1 MLAQVFA
8 GQVVREE
15 AKDLTMKK
23 FLVPALLALAAATAP
38 VHAEPA
44 ASLAAGG
51 QSRIDAEPVFSPT
64 LTRLV
69 STKLRY
75 VGEGA
80 AEIFVPA
87 LQRTYMPGLSGRI
100 ACPGKSSC
108 YLEAVVEAQVFNLSG
123 AMGFDVVV
131 DGNGL
136 DQAIG
141 SVHVFGANNY
151 EMAQRRFM
159 VEVPPGM
166 HSIKVQIFGT
176 EGFSFVRHAATY
188 KMYKK

>member
-1 MLAQVFA
+1 MKQFL
-8 GQVVREE
+8 
-15 AKDLTMKK
+15 LTV
-23 FLVPALLALAAATAP
+23 LVAAATAAASAQ
-38 VHAEPA
+38 AEPA
-44 ASLAAGG
+44 ANLATGTRP
-51 QSRIDAEPVFSPT
+51 RIGAEPVFSPT

-69 STKLRY
+69 ATKLRY

-80 AEIFVPA
+80 PEIHVPA
-87 LQRTYMPGLSGRI
+87 MQRTNMPGLAGKI

-108 YLEAVVEAQVFNLSG
+108 YLEAVVEAQVFNLTG
-123 AMGFDVVV
+123 AMGFDVIV

-136 DQAIG
+136 DSAIG
-141 SVHVFGANNY
+141 SVHVFGADNY

-166 HSIKVQIFGT
+166 HSIKVQTFGT

-188 KMYKK
+188 RMYKK

>member
-1 MLAQVFA
+1 M
-8 GQVVREE
+8 
-15 AKDLTMKK
+15 TMKK
-23 FLVPALLALAAATAP
+23 FLLTAFIATVAVAVPASADTP
-38 VHAEPA
+38 
-44 ASLAAGG
+44 ASLAAGK
-51 QSRIDAEPVFSPT
+51 QSRIDAEPVFSPI
-64 LTRLV
+64 LTRLI

-80 AEIFVPA
+80 PEIYVPA
-87 LQRTYMPGLSGRI
+87 MQRTNMPGLAGKI

-108 YLEAVVEAQVFNLSG
+108 YLEAVVEAQVFNLTG
-123 AMGFDVVV
+123 AMGFDVIV

-136 DQAIG
+136 DSAIG

-166 HSIKVQIFGT
+166 HSIKVQTFGT

>member
-1 MLAQVFA
+1 
-8 GQVVREE
+8 
-15 AKDLTMKK
+15 MKK
-23 FLVPALLALAAATAP
+23 FLVPALLASVAATAP
-38 VHAEPA
+38 AAAETA
-44 ASLAAGG
+44 ANLATSG
-51 QSRIDAEPVFSPT
+51 QSRIDAEPVFSPI

-80 AEIFVPA
+80 PEIYVPA
-87 LQRTYMPGLSGRI
+87 MQRTNMPGLAGRI

-108 YLEAVVEAQVFNLSG
+108 YLEAVVEAQVFNLTG
-123 AMGFDVVV
+123 AMGFDVIV

-136 DQAIG
+136 DSAIG

-166 HSIKVQIFGT
+166 HSIKVETFGT